1 MVIFA
6 MLVFDS
12 CMMMFLEWP
21 DNVLHFHTW
30 IYYSWVTICTVGYGD
45 ITPITT
51 RGRFFFIILMSFAIL
66 VVPMLTNELFDI
78 TTKYSE
84 YARAFYK
91 VKKRNNHILICG
103 DISSCSLKDFFG
115 KLFHKDYESSNLNAV
130 ILLPRPPSFEVLEIL
145 KDPVFSLHV
154 TYLEGSALLDTDLKR
169 AAAEHAI
176 AVFLLTNKFSNDPD
190 EEDAK
195 TSLLQL
201 NISCYTQRSAG
212 FEPAFCKQ
220 LIRPENRKHYHIHK
234 NNSELGDLVVCIN
247 EIKMG
252 MFAKTALFPGTNAL
266 ILNLT
271 ASFADD
277 DEDDNEDGEKD
288 AKPEIDV
295 LDDLGEDEVWIQEYE
310 NGTDIAI
317 TFI

>member
-1 MVIFA
+1 MVILA

-78 TTKYSE
+78 TKKYSE

-103 DISSCSLKDFFG
+103 DISSCSLKEIFEE
-115 KLFHKDYESSNLNAV
+115 LFHEDHENSNLNAV

-169 AAAEHAI
+169 AAAEHAV
-176 AVFLLTNKFSNDPD
+176 AVFLLTNKFSHNPD

-195 TSLLQL
+195 TILLQL
-201 NISCYTQRSAG
+201 NISRYTQRLAR
-212 FEPAFCKQ
+212 FEPPFCKQ
-220 LIRPENRKHYHIHK
+220 LIRPENRKHIHE
-234 NNSELGDLVVCIN
+234 NNAELGDLVVCIN

-271 ASFADD
+271 ASFAD
-277 DEDDNEDGEKD
+277 EDDNEDGEKD

-295 LDDLGEDEVWIQEYE
+295 LDDDCEDEVWIQEYE
-310 NGTDIAI
+310 SGTYIAI
-317 TFI
+317 LIFYLEP